1 MNTDSE
7 FNLKNDKVI
16 YDITKFTHL
25 DYPDH
30 LACIFWFAGCNM
42 RCDYCY
48 NKEIVF
54 AKNGAYSLDD
64 ALAFLRTRE
73 SLLDGVVLSGG
84 EASLQELIPF
94 CQAIKKLGFAIKLD
108 TNGTNP
114 QLIKEL
120 ITRNL
125 LDYIALD
132 YKASKNKF
140 QTITHS
146 RNYDAFSKTL
156 TFLIE
161 ADFNFEVRTT
171 LHADLLNEED
181 MQCIIKD
188 LQERNYNGIYY
199 IQEFR
204 LTQENIGALQAPKKS
219 FDKSSL
225 HSDIEIVWR

>member
-1 MNTDSE
+1 
-7 FNLKNDKVI
+7 
-16 YDITKFTHL
+16 
-25 DYPDH
+25 
-30 LACIFWFAGCNM
+30 M

-48 NKEIVF
+48 NKDIVF

-64 ALAFLRTRE
+64 ALAFLRTRQ

-94 CQAIKKLGFAIKLD
+94 CQAIKELGFAIKLD

-120 ITRNL
+120 IKRKL
-125 LDYIALD
+125 IDYIALD
-132 YKASKNKF
+132 YKAPKEKY
-140 QTITHS
+140 TVITHS
-146 RNYDAFSKTL
+146 RKYDAFSETL

-161 ADFNFEVRTT
+161 TDFDFEVRTT

-181 MQCIIKD
+181 IQCIIKD
-188 LQERNYNGIYY
+188 LQERNYNGVYY

-204 LTQENIGALQAPKKS
+204 LTQDNIAALQAPKNS
-219 FDKSSL
+219 FDKSCL
-225 HSDIEIVWR
+225 RSDIEIVWR

>member
-7 FNLKNDKVI
+7 FNSKNAKPI

-30 LACIFWFAGCNM
+30 LACILWFAGCNM

-48 NKEIVF
+48 NKDIVF
-54 AKNGAYSLDD
+54 AKNGAYSLDE
-64 ALAFLRTRE
+64 ALAFLQTRQ
-73 SLLDGVVLSGG
+73 SLLDGIVLSGG

-94 CQAIKKLGFAIKLD
+94 CKAIKKLGFSIKLD

-114 QLIKEL
+114 GLIKRL
-120 ITRNL
+120 IALEL

-132 YKASKNKF
+132 YKAPKEKF

-146 RNYDAFSKTL
+146 RNYDAFSETL

-161 ADFNFEVRTT
+161 ANFDFEVRTT
-171 LHADLLNEED
+171 LHADLLNEQEINL
-181 MQCIIKD
+181 IIKD
-188 LQERNYNGIYY
+188 LKQRNYNRTYY

-204 LTQENIGALQAPKKS
+204 VTEENIGNLQKPQSSFEKS
-219 FDKSSL
+219 RLLD
-225 HSDIEIVWR
+225 DIKIVWR

>member
-7 FNLKNDKVI
+7 FNSKNAKPI

-25 DYPDH
+25 DYPEH
-30 LACIFWFAGCNM
+30 LACILWFAGCNM

-48 NKEIVF
+48 NKDIVF
-54 AKNGAYSLDD
+54 AKNGAYSLND
-64 ALAFLRTRE
+64 ALAFLQTRQ

-94 CQAIKKLGFAIKLD
+94 CKSIKKLGFSIKLD

-114 QLIKEL
+114 QLIKQL
-120 ITRNL
+120 IALEL

-132 YKASKNKF
+132 YKAPKEKF
-140 QTITHS
+140 QAITHS
-146 RNYDAFSKTL
+146 RNYDAFGETL

-161 ADFNFEVRTT
+161 ADFDFEVRTT
-171 LHADLLNEED
+171 LHADLLNEHD
-181 MQCIIKD
+181 INAIIRD
-188 LQERNYNGIYY
+188 LEQKSYNKTYY

-204 LTQENIGALQAPKKS
+204 VTDENISNLKKPKNS
-219 FDKSSL
+219 FDKSCL
-225 HSDIEIVWR
+225 LDGIEIVWR

>member
-1 MNTDSE
+1 
-7 FNLKNDKVI
+7 
-16 YDITKFTHL
+16 
-25 DYPDH
+25 
-30 LACIFWFAGCNM
+30 M

-48 NKEIVF
+48 NKDIVF

-64 ALAFLRTRE
+64 ALAFLQTRQ

-94 CQAIKKLGFAIKLD
+94 CKAIKKLGFSIKLD

-114 QLIKEL
+114 GLIKQLIALK
-120 ITRNL
+120 L

-132 YKASKNKF
+132 YKAPKEKF

-146 RNYDAFSKTL
+146 RNYDAFSETL

-161 ADFNFEVRTT
+161 ANFDFEVRTT
-171 LHADLLNEED
+171 LHADLLNEHD
-181 MQCIIKD
+181 INAIIRD
-188 LQERNYNGIYY
+188 LEQKSYNKTYY

-204 LTQENIGALQAPKKS
+204 VTEENIGNLQKPKSS
-219 FDKSSL
+219 FDKSRL
-225 HSDIEIVWR
+225 LDGIEIVWR